1 VTVDAGTL
9 LVTLADDE
17 IVIELI
23 GGGSWTLPVGPVSI
37 TDRELER
44 ADRPAPEQLTNGLG
58 IVTDHLDDVVRDSP
72 MVLNATDVVV
82 SGAHALSVARVEF
95 GTNDVPSG
103 YRLRRVDADDVF
115 RTLVAEPIAERLHNP
130 GLEATAVETVI
141 GSLCCI
147 LSVMRRLE
155 LTDVAIVGPPG

>member
-1 VTVDAGTL
+1 MDPGTL
-9 LVTLADDE
+9 LVALGDNE
-17 IVIELI
+17 IAIDLI

-58 IVTDHLDDVVRDSP
+58 IVTDHLDDVVRNSS
-72 MVLNATDVVV
+72 MVLAATDVVIT
-82 SGAHALSVARVEF
+82 GPHALAVARVEL
-95 GTNDVPSG
+95 GTDDVPTG
-103 YRLRRVDADDVF
+103 YRLARIDADDVF
-115 RTLVAEPIAERLHNP
+115 RTLVAEPVSERLHNP
-130 GLEATAVETVI
+130 GLDADAVETVI

-155 LTDVAIVGPPG
+155 LTDVAIVGTPG